1 MYIYNIILYIIH
13 ITIIIDYLYKLLPS
27 YMSREAAMGSA
38 TVGRGGHQSGLPL
51 AEQPATWPPRG
62 GRGRRDDDICSATG
76 VRNGDP
82 KGICVDV
89 DDDDF
94 DDDDDDVDVSC

>member
-1 MYIYNIILYIIH
+1 
-13 ITIIIDYLYKLLPS
+13 
-27 YMSREAAMGSA
+27 MSQEAAMGSA

-62 GRGRRDDDICSATG
+62 GRGRRDDDICGATG

-94 DDDDDDVDVSC
+94 DDDDDVDVDVDVSC